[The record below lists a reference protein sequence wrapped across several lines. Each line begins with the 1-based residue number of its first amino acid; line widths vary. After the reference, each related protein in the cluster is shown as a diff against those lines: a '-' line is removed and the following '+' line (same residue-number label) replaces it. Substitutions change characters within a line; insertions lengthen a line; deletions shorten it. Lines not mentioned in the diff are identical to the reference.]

1 MTKRPARPLAPGR
14 KSDTMEYRFSDKV
27 LALKP
32 NAIREILKSAS
43 DPGVISLSAG
53 NPAPDA
59 FPVKEIREIS
69 ERILRENP
77 ITALQYGVSEGYT
90 PLRDTLKAYLSEKH
104 GIGSDDDELI
114 IVSGAQQVMDIAAK
128 TFLNEHDV
136 LVCEAPSFVGAL
148 NTFRSYNTELVGVP
162 VEPDGMSMTALER
175 VLDENPNSKLI
186 YTIPNFQNPSGVT
199 MSLAKR
205 KKLYELALAHGC
217 LIIED
222 NPYGDLR
229 YYGED
234 VPSIKSFDT
243 EGIVI
248 YSGSF
253 SKVISPGIRV
263 GFMTANKKAM
273 AKMIICKQ
281 GQDVHTAMWSQ
292 MLCREL
298 MTKYDFEAHL
308 QYLRGLYRVKADLCM
323 RLLDEYVVPH
333 GITYHRI
340 DGGLFIW
347 CDLPQDADMLGFCK
361 ALTERRVCVVPGN
374 AFLTDSATECHSFR
388 INFSTPTDEQ
398 LTKGIIEIGRLA
410 EELFG

>member
-1 MTKRPARPLAPGR
+1 M
-14 KSDTMEYRFSDKV
+14 DYRFSDKV

-59 FPVKEIREIS
+59 FPIEAISEIS
-69 ERILRENP
+69 ARMLRDNP
-77 ITALQYGVSEGYT
+77 IGVLQYGVSEGYQ
-90 PLRDTLKAYLSEKH
+90 PLRDTLKQYLKTKH
-104 GIGSDDDELI
+104 NIGGENDELI

-128 TFLNEHDV
+128 TFLNEGDV
-136 LVCEAPSFVGAL
+136 LICEAPSFVGAL
-148 NTFRSYNTELVGVP
+148 NTFRSYNAELVGVP
-162 VEPDGMSMTALER
+162 VDPDGMNMEALEKA
-175 VLDENPNSKLI
+175 LDENPRAKLI
-186 YTIPNFQNPSGVT
+186 YTITNFQNPSGVT
-199 MSLAKR
+199 MSLEKKKR
-205 KKLYELALAHGC
+205 MYELAKAHGC

-234 VPSIKSFDT
+234 VPAIKSFDT
-243 EGIVI
+243 DGIVI

-253 SKVISPGIRV
+253 SKVLAPGIRV
-263 GFMTANKKAM
+263 GYMMADKAAM

-292 MLCREL
+292 MLCYEF

-308 QYLRGLYRVKADLCM
+308 SYLRDLYRVKADLCM
-323 RLLDEYVVPH
+323 SLLDEYVVPH
-333 GITYHRI
+333 GISYNKI
-340 DGGLFIW
+340 QGGLFIW
-347 CDLPQDADMLGFCK
+347 CDLPEDVDMLDFCK
-361 ALTERRVCVVPGN
+361 KLTERKVCVVPGN
-374 AFLTDSATECHSFR
+374 AFLTDSAMECHSFR

-398 LTKGIIEIGRLA
+398 LTQGIKEIGKLA
-410 EELFG
+410 KEIIK

>member
-1 MTKRPARPLAPGR
+1 M
-14 KSDTMEYRFSDKV
+14 DYRFSDKV

-59 FPVKEIREIS
+59 FPVDAIREIS

-77 ITALQYGVSEGYT
+77 ITALQYGVSEGWQ
-90 PLRDTLKAYLSEKH
+90 PLRDTLKSYLKEKH
-104 GIGSDDDELI
+104 NIGSEDDELI

-136 LVCEAPSFVGAL
+136 LICEAPSFVGAL
-148 NTFRSYNTELVGVP
+148 NTFRSYNTELVGVT
-162 VEPDGMSMTALER
+162 VEPDGMSMVELEK
-175 VLDENPNSKLI
+175 VLDENPNAKLI

-199 MSLAKR
+199 MSLEKR
-205 KKLYELALAHGC
+205 RKLYELALSHNC

-253 SKVISPGIRV
+253 SKVVSPGIRA
-263 GFMTANKKAM
+263 GYMMANKKAM

-292 MLCREL
+292 MLCNAL
-298 MTKYDFEAHL
+298 MTEYDFEAHL
-308 QYLRGLYRVKADLCM
+308 DHLRALYTVKADLCM
-323 RLLDEYVVPH
+323 KLLDEHVVPH
-333 GITYHRI
+333 GITYNKI
-340 DGGLFIW
+340 QGGLFIW
-347 CDLPQDADMLGFCK
+347 CDLPENVDMLDFCK
-361 ALTERRVCVVPGN
+361 KLTERKVCVVPGN
-374 AFLTDSATECHSFR
+374 AFLTDSAMECHSFR

-410 EELFG
+410 EEIIG

>member
-1 MTKRPARPLAPGR
+1 MIVNY
-14 KSDTMEYRFSDKV
+14 SFSDKV

-59 FPVKEIREIS
+59 FPVEQIREIS

-77 ITALQYGVSEGYT
+77 VGVLQYGVSEGYQ
-90 PLRDTLKAYLSEKH
+90 PLRDTLKTYLREKH
-104 GIGSDDDELI
+104 AVGTDDDELI

-128 TFLNEHDV
+128 SFLNEGDV

-148 NTFRSYNTELVGVP
+148 NTFRSYNTELVGVD
-162 VEPDGMSMTALER
+162 VESDGMDMEMLAR
-175 VLDENPNSKLI
+175 VLDEHKNARMI

-199 MSLAKR
+199 MSLEKR
-205 KKLYELALAHGC
+205 RRLYELAKAHGC

-229 YYGED
+229 YSGED
-234 VPSIKSFDT
+234 VPAIKSFDT
-243 EGIVI
+243 EGLVI

-253 SKVISPGIRV
+253 SKVVSPGIRV
-263 GFMTANKKAM
+263 GYMLANKQAM
-273 AKMIICKQ
+273 SKMIICKQ
-281 GQDVHTAMWSQ
+281 GQDVHTTMWSQ
-292 MLCREL
+292 QICYEL

-308 QYLRGLYRVKADLCM
+308 DRLRALYTEKAELCM
-323 RLLDEYVVPH
+323 RLLDTYVVPQ
-333 GITYHRI
+333 GIRYHKIR
-340 DGGLFIW
+340 GGLFIW
-347 CDLPQDADMLGFCK
+347 CTLPKEVDMLDFCK
-361 ALTERRVCVVPGN
+361 KLTERRVCVVPGN
-374 AFLTDSATECHSFR
+374 AFLTDSSLPCDSFR

-398 LTKGIIEIGRLA
+398 LTRGIQEIGRLA
-410 EELFG
+410 SEIILKK

>member
-1 MTKRPARPLAPGR
+1 
-14 KSDTMEYRFSDKV
+14 MEYRFSDKV

-43 DPGVISLSAG
+43 DPSVISLSAG

-59 FPVKEIREIS
+59 FPVEAIREIS

-90 PLRDTLKAYLSEKH
+90 PLRDTLKTYLKEKH

-148 NTFRSYNTELVGVP
+148 NTFRSYNTELVGVT
-162 VEPDGMSMTALER
+162 VEPDGMSTDELER
-175 VLDENPNSKLI
+175 VLDANPNAKLI
-186 YTIPNFQNPSGVT
+186 YTIPNFQNPAGVT
-199 MSLAKR
+199 MSLEKR
-205 KKLYELALAHGC
+205 KKLYELAVAHGC

-263 GFMTANKKAM
+263 GYMMANKKAM

-292 MLCREL
+292 LLCYEL

-308 QYLRGLYRVKADLCM
+308 QYLRDLYRVKADRCM
-323 RLLDEYVVPH
+323 KLLDEYVVPH
-333 GITYHRI
+333 GITYNRI

-347 CDLPQDADMLGFCK
+347 CDLPENVDMLGFCK
-361 ALTERRVCVVPGN
+361 QLTERKVCVVPGN
-374 AFLTDSATECHSFR
+374 AFLTDSAMTCHSFR
-388 INFSTPTDEQ
+388 INFSTPTDDQ
-398 LTKGIIEIGRLA
+398 LKSGIIEIGKLA

>member
-1 MTKRPARPLAPGR
+1 MI
-14 KSDTMEYRFSDKV
+14 MEYRFSDKV

-59 FPVKEIREIS
+59 FPVEEIREIS
-69 ERILRENP
+69 ARILSENP

-90 PLRDTLKAYLSEKH
+90 PLRDTLKSYLKEKH

-148 NTFRSYNTELVGVP
+148 NTFRSYNTELVGVT
-162 VEPDGMSMTALER
+162 VEPDGMSTDELEQ
-175 VLDENPNSKLI
+175 VLDANPNAKLI
-186 YTIPNFQNPSGVT
+186 YTIPNFQNPAGVT
-199 MSLAKR
+199 MSLEKR
-205 KKLYELALAHGC
+205 KKLYELAVSHGC

-229 YYGED
+229 YWGED

-263 GFMTANKKAM
+263 GYMMANKNAM

-292 MLCREL
+292 LLCHEL

-308 QYLRGLYRVKADLCM
+308 QYLRDLYRVKADLCM
-323 RLLDEYVVPH
+323 KLLDEHVVPH
-333 GITYHRI
+333 GITYNRI

-347 CDLPQDADMLGFCK
+347 CDLPEGADMLDFCK
-361 ALTERRVCVVPGN
+361 KLTDRKVCVVPGN
-374 AFLTDSATECHSFR
+374 AFLTDSSKECRSFR

-398 LTKGIIEIGRLA
+398 LKSGIIEIGKLA
-410 EELFG
+410 EEIFG

>member
-1 MTKRPARPLAPGR
+1 MDYK
-14 KSDTMEYRFSDKV
+14 FSNKV

-59 FPVKEIREIS
+59 FPVEAIREIS
-69 ERILRENP
+69 ERLLRENP
-77 ITALQYGVSEGYT
+77 IGVLQYGVSEGYQ
-90 PLRDTLKAYLSEKH
+90 PLRDTLKAYLRQKH
-104 GIGSDDDELI
+104 NIGSDDDELI

-128 TFLNEHDV
+128 TFLNEGDV
-136 LVCEAPSFVGAL
+136 LICEAPSFVGAL
-148 NTFRSYNTELVGVP
+148 NTFRSYNTNLVGVA
-162 VEPDGMSMTALER
+162 VEPDGMSMTELEKA
-175 VLDENPNSKLI
+175 LDENPNAKLI

-199 MSLAKR
+199 MSLEKR
-205 KKLYELALAHGC
+205 KKLYELAKAHGV

-234 VPSIKSFDT
+234 VPAIKSFDT
-243 EGIVI
+243 DGIVI

-263 GFMTANKKAM
+263 GFMTAPKAAM

-292 MLCREL
+292 MLCYEF

-308 QYLRGLYRVKADLCM
+308 EYLRGLYRAKADLCM
-323 RLLDEYVVPH
+323 SLLDEYVVPN
-333 GITYHRI
+333 GITYHKI
-340 DGGLFIW
+340 EGGLFIW
-347 CDLPQDADMLGFCK
+347 CDLPEHVDMLDFCK
-361 ALTERRVCVVPGN
+361 KLTERKVCVVPGN
-374 AFLTDSATECHSFR
+374 AFLTDGDLPCHSFR
-388 INFSTPTDEQ
+388 INFSTPTDED
-398 LTKGIIEIGRLA
+398 LTRGIKEIGRLA
-410 EELFG
+410 KEIIG

>member
-1 MTKRPARPLAPGR
+1 MA
-14 KSDTMEYRFSDKV
+14 YHFSDKV

-59 FPVKEIREIS
+59 FPIEEIREIS
-69 ERILRENP
+69 ERILREQP
-77 ITALQYGVSEGYT
+77 ITALQYGVSEGYA
-90 PLRDTLKAYLSEKH
+90 PLRDTLKSYLKTKH
-104 GIGSDDDELI
+104 NIGTDNDELI

-128 TFLNEHDV
+128 TFLNEGDV

-148 NTFRSYNTELVGVP
+148 NTFRSYNTRLVGVT
-162 VEPDGMSMTALER
+162 VQPDGMDMDELAR
-175 VLDENPNSKLI
+175 VLDENPRARLI

-199 MSLAKR
+199 MSLEKR
-205 KKLYELALAHGC
+205 KRLYELAIAHDC

-253 SKVISPGIRV
+253 SKVVSPGIRV
-263 GFMTANKKAM
+263 GFMMADKAAM
-273 AKMIICKQ
+273 SKMIICKQ

-292 MLCREL
+292 MLCHEL
-298 MTKYDFEAHL
+298 MTRYNYEAHL
-308 QYLRGLYRVKADLCM
+308 ERLRALYTAKADLCM
-323 RLLDEYVVPH
+323 RLLDEHVVPH
-333 GITYHRI
+333 GITYNKI
-340 DGGLFIW
+340 EGGLFIW
-347 CDLPQDADMLGFCK
+347 CELPESVGMLVFCK
-361 ALTERRVCVVPGN
+361 RLTERRVCVVPGN
-374 AFLTDSATECHSFR
+374 AFLTDGDLPCRAFR

-410 EELFG
+410 QEMIK

>member
-1 MTKRPARPLAPGR
+1 M
-14 KSDTMEYRFSDKV
+14 DYRFSDKV

-59 FPVKEIREIS
+59 FPVDAIREIS

-77 ITALQYGVSEGYT
+77 ITALQYGVSEGWQ
-90 PLRDTLKAYLSEKH
+90 PLRDTLKSYLKEKH
-104 GIGSDDDELI
+104 NIGSEDDELI

-136 LVCEAPSFVGAL
+136 LICEAPSFVGAL
-148 NTFRSYNTELVGVP
+148 NTFRSYNAELVGVT
-162 VEPDGMSMTALER
+162 VEPDGMSMVELEK
-175 VLDENPNSKLI
+175 VLDENPNAKLI

-199 MSLAKR
+199 MSLEKR
-205 KKLYELALAHGC
+205 RKLYELALSHNC

-253 SKVISPGIRV
+253 SKVVSPGIRA
-263 GFMTANKKAM
+263 GYMMANKKAM

-292 MLCREL
+292 MLCNAL
-298 MTKYDFEAHL
+298 MTEYDFEAHL
-308 QYLRGLYRVKADLCM
+308 DHLRALYTVKADLCM
-323 RLLDEYVVPH
+323 KLLDEHVVPH
-333 GITYHRI
+333 GITYNKI
-340 DGGLFIW
+340 QGGLFIW
-347 CDLPQDADMLGFCK
+347 CDLPENVDMLDFCK
-361 ALTERRVCVVPGN
+361 KLTDRKVCVVPGN
-374 AFLTDSATECHSFR
+374 AFLTDSAMECHSFR

-410 EELFG
+410 EEIIG

>member
-1 MTKRPARPLAPGR
+1 M
-14 KSDTMEYRFSDKV
+14 DYRFSDKV

-43 DPGVISLSAG
+43 DPDVISLSAG

-59 FPVKEIREIS
+59 FPVDAIREIS

-77 ITALQYGVSEGYT
+77 IGVLQYGVSEGYT
-90 PLRDTLKAYLSEKH
+90 PLRDTLKAYLKEKH
-104 GIGSDDDELI
+104 NIGSDDDELI
-114 IVSGAQQVMDIAAK
+114 IVSGAQQVMDLSGK
-128 TFLNEHDV
+128 SFLNEGDV
-136 LVCEAPSFVGAL
+136 LICEAPSFVGAL
-148 NTFRSYNTELVGVP
+148 NTFRSYNTKLVGVT
-162 VEPDGMSMTALER
+162 VQPDGMDMEELEKALE
-175 VLDENPNSKLI
+175 ENPNAKLI

-199 MSLAKR
+199 MSLEKR
-205 KKLYELALAHGC
+205 KRLYDLALAHNC

-263 GFMTANKKAM
+263 GFMMADKAAM

-292 MLCREL
+292 MICSEF
-298 MTKYDFEAHL
+298 MTKYDYEGHL
-308 QYLRGLYRVKADLCM
+308 SYLRKLYTAKADLCM
-323 RLLDEYVVPH
+323 KLLDEYAVPN
-333 GITYHRI
+333 GISYNKI
-340 DGGLFIW
+340 EGGLFIW
-347 CDLPQDADMLGFCK
+347 CDLPDSVDMLDFCK
-361 ALTERRVCVVPGN
+361 KLTERKVCVVPGN
-374 AFLTDSATECHSFR
+374 AFLTDSEQECHSFR
-388 INFSTPTDEQ
+388 INFSTPTDED
-398 LTKGIIEIGRLA
+398 LTEGIRIIGELAKEIIG
-410 EELFG
+410 

>member
-1 MTKRPARPLAPGR
+1 
-14 KSDTMEYRFSDKV
+14 MEYRFSDKV

-43 DPGVISLSAG
+43 DPSVISLSAG

-59 FPVKEIREIS
+59 FPVEAIREIS
-69 ERILRENP
+69 ERILRESP

-90 PLRDTLKAYLSEKH
+90 PLRDTLKAYLKEKH
-104 GIGSDDDELI
+104 GIGSQDDELI

-148 NTFRSYNTELVGVP
+148 NTFRSYNTELVGVT
-162 VEPDGMSMTALER
+162 VEPDGMSMTELEK
-175 VLDENPNSKLI
+175 VLDENPNAKLI
-186 YTIPNFQNPSGVT
+186 YTIPNFQNPAGVT
-199 MSLAKR
+199 MSLSKR
-205 KKLYELALAHGC
+205 RRLYELALSHNC

-253 SKVISPGIRV
+253 SKVISPGIRA
-263 GFMTANKKAM
+263 GYMMANKAAM

-292 MLCREL
+292 LLCYEL
-298 MTKYDFEAHL
+298 MTKYDFDAHL
-308 QYLRGLYRVKADLCM
+308 DYLRALYRKKADLCM
-323 RLLDEYVVPH
+323 SLLDEHVVPH
-333 GITYHRI
+333 GISYNKI
-340 DGGLFIW
+340 EGGLFIW
-347 CDLPQDADMLGFCK
+347 CDLPADVDMLGFCK
-361 ALTERRVCVVPGN
+361 ALTERKVCVVPGN
-374 AFLTDSATECHSFR
+374 AFLTDSSMECHSFR

-398 LTKGIIEIGRLA
+398 LTKGIIEIGKLA
-410 EELFG
+410 EEMIG